1 MTIPADANS
10 PLRRALEE
18 ALAAD
23 PEDVAAHAAYADLLM
38 ERGGPAD
45 AARGELVRV
54 HLALEAPAC
63 TPEEHDAL
71 TCRAHDLLGAH
82 QRQWLGRLAGPL
94 LDDRLADFRFR
105 RGWLDALHV
114 RELSLP
120 LAPALKRAPE
130 GRLLRELLID
140 AIAETDDGAEP
151 GDGIPARARSVG
163 LHPLVGAPFLG
174 NVRRL
179 RLGPDQRDDEYQ
191 DFRCRI
197 HSSVLVPFVSQLPRL
212 EELYLFANEYDLGA
226 LLRLPTLMHLRVLL
240 VYHVAQVHRLQLL
253 AERDA
258 FRNLTHLLI
267 HPHDLVEWY
276 VNGDADEAAGYDREQ
291 GFLPLAVVRPLLR
304 TRTLPRLA
312 HLRLRCSSLGD
323 EGCEEIVRSGILR
336 RLETLDLRH
345 GCITDEGA
353 RTLADCRDL
362 RRLRWLDLDR
372 NALSVR
378 GIARIRAL
386 GIPARVEDQQALH
399 DAETQ
404 RYLYEGETQ

>member
-1 MTIPADANS
+1 M
-10 PLRRALEE
+10 
-18 ALAAD
+18 
-23 PEDVAAHAAYADLLM
+23 
-38 ERGGPAD
+38 
-45 AARGELVRV
+45 
-54 HLALEAPAC
+54 
-63 TPEEHDAL
+63 
-71 TCRAHDLLGAH
+71 
-82 QRQWLGRLAGPL
+82 
-94 LDDRLADFRFR
+94 
-105 RGWLDALHV
+105 
-114 RELSLP
+114 
-120 LAPALKRAPE
+120 
-130 GRLLRELLID
+130 
-140 AIAETDDGAEP
+140 
-151 GDGIPARARSVG
+151 
-163 LHPLVGAPFLG
+163 GAPFLG

-191 DFRCRI
+191 DYRCRI

-212 EELYLFANEYDLGA
+212 EELDLFANEYDLGA
-226 LLRLPTLMHLRVLL
+226 LLRLPTLSHLRVLL
-240 VYHVAQVHRLQLL
+240 VYHLAQVHRLQLL

-267 HPHDLVEWY
+267 HPHDVGDWW
-276 VNGDADEAAGYDREQ
+276 VQGDADEAAGYDREQ

-304 TRTLPRLA
+304 ARTLPRLA

-378 GIARIRAL
+378 GVARIRAL